1 MSIKERNSGQ
11 SFLIDSGAD
20 ECVYPAT
27 PADLSLPQTSQ
38 LVAANGSI
46 IRTFGKRTLPI
57 SFGAGHEVLQ
67 PFWIATAQKPILG
80 ADFFRQHDLLI
91 DVPRLRLLSY

>member
-1 MSIKERNSGQ
+1 MSIKDRNSGQ
-11 SFLIDSGAD
+11 AFLIDSGAD

-46 IRTFGKRTLPI
+46 IRTFGKRTLAI
-57 SFGAGHEVLQ
+57 SFAVGHDIKHS
-67 PFWIATAQKPILG
+67 FWVATVQLS
-80 ADFFRQHDLLI
+80 LI
-91 DVPRLRLLSY
+91 HI